1 MIAQERFG
9 VVDLLDIETRVLSR
23 IKNKFPKKLK
33 DTFPN
38 INFTNDD
45 RLPDN
50 PSFPT
55 VYVHE
60 LLSVEKGNDLDNVTI
75 NAVLSTFQIEVY
87 DNVSSENAKIVMN
100 YVCETMKS
108 MGFTI
113 ISMPEFRNNQSYY
126 RRVARF
132 KRMIGSGDTL

>member
-1 MIAQERFG
+1 M
-9 VVDLLDIETRVLSR
+9 LDIETRVFSR
-23 IKNKFPKKLK
+23 VKNIVTDNLK
-33 DTFPN
+33 GKYPDL
-38 INFTNDD
+38 NFTMDD

-60 LLSVEKGNDLDNVTI
+60 LMSVEKGNDLDNVTI

-87 DNVSSENAKIVMN
+87 DNDKPEIAKNVMN
-100 YVCETMKS
+100 EVCEVMKS
-108 MGFTI
+108 MGFSI
-113 ISMPEFRNNQSYY
+113 ISMPEFNNNPSYY

-132 KRMIGSGDTL
+132 RRMIGSGDTL